1 MLGKETFRL
10 HSLAGVIVTEVDGNH
25 SRVAYAVLRATKA
38 TFERRR
44 GRGSPTFTWGGVRD
58 RVDAQRRGL

>member
-38 TFERRR
+38 TFER
-44 GRGSPTFTWGGVRD
+44 GRG
-58 RVDAQRRGL
+58 